1 MQIEEDPNN
10 DDLTSSE
17 DAVIP
22 ESSYPKDHHDVYVT
36 MPADVSCAMGRLLKE
51 LLYLNFVN
59 KRLTQKYFF
68 TVVHDRLR
76 FHPRCGILVKL
87 SSNNKYVKYIFIIYL

>member
-36 MPADVSCAMGRLLKE
+36 MPADVSCAMGRLLKKW
-51 LLYLNFVN
+51 LYVFEFCEQKTDTKKILYSCSWS
-59 KRLTQKYFF
+59 LT
-68 TVVHDRLR
+68 
-76 FHPRCGILVKL
+76 I
-87 SSNNKYVKYIFIIYL
+87 SS